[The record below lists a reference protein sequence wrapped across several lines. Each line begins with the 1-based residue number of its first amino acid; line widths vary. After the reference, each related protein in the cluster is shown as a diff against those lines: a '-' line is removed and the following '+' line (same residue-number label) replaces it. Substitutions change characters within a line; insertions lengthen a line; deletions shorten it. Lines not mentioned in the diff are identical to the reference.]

1 MLVQRS
7 SEARPWQLPHTHS
20 LMCGVADTWKEFRA
34 LRPSCRGRHGENST
48 MPELVIPGREL
59 AAHKPASQRPRK
71 ANSGLSY
78 RHAHLLC
85 QQKLPEH
92 CFCVLGVSTSRR
104 LMGARTGARRRC
116 LLLPAR
122 AAQVSHVDHFYSR
135 RRSEGVLTTPCG
147 SQGCI
152 LGNMG
157 RLVGWICYTRCEHGS
172 SGFF

>member
-1 MLVQRS
+1 MV
-7 SEARPWQLPHTHS
+7 S
-20 LMCGVADTWKEFRA
+20 LTPGRVPGVATF
-34 LRPSCRGRHGENST
+34 LPGRHWEHTAVVQCQSW
-48 MPELVIPGREL
+48 PLW
-59 AAHKPASQRPRK
+59 AASWQHKSPPASDQERPTAACRTGMHTSC
-71 ANSGLSY
+71 ANKNC
-78 RHAHLLC
+78 RNIAFVC
-85 QQKLPEH
+85 
-92 CFCVLGVSTSRR
+92 LGVSTSRR

>member
-1 MLVQRS
+1 MATS
-7 SEARPWQLPHTHS
+7 HTHG
-20 LMCGVADTWKEFRA
+20 LRYGVADTWKSSGRCDLLA
-34 LRPSCRGRHGENST
+34 GSPLGTYSCST
-48 MPELVIPGREL
+48 MPELAIMGREL
-59 AAHKPASQRPRK
+59 AAQKPASQRPRK
-71 ANSGLSY
+71 ANSGLSH
-78 RHAHLLC
+78 RHAHLVC